1 MAKTGWCIVGVIVA
15 CSGCGSSGPS
25 DTDATA
31 TGGASSGGSSASGGS
46 PAVGGSDTGGQSTG
60 GAPASGGAQGTGGVG
75 SGGAG
80 AVLPSDLFPLALGN
94 RWTYV
99 VLNDPTGYCDQ
110 TYLDEE
116 AYATDELDGVSCFV
130 LSSPCYAPDPAY
142 DSRLAV
148 VDDEVVQRL
157 DETWRA
163 VLKAPVAEGTGWI
176 VPYGTESFGYGWYF
190 EGEVTVPAGTFQNCW
205 SRRLSPP
212 EASPD
217 IDTYCPGVG
226 PVRRTSTDLTIEL
239 ASYLVQ

>member
-1 MAKTGWCIVGVIVA
+1 MFGLRVQQSIRHRCDGDRRRLVG
-15 CSGCGSSGPS
+15 S
-25 DTDATA
+25 
-31 TGGASSGGSSASGGS
+31 SSASGGS

-60 GAPASGGAQGTGGVG
+60 GAPASGGAEYRWSRVRRR
-75 SGGAG
+75 G
-80 AVLPSDLFPLALGN
+80 AVLPSDLFPARTRQPLDVRGAERSYWLLRSDVPGRRGLCHGRTRRSLVLRAETTLATRRTRL
-94 RWTYV
+94 
-99 VLNDPTGYCDQ
+99 
-110 TYLDEE
+110 
-116 AYATDELDGVSCFV
+116 
-130 LSSPCYAPDPAY
+130 Y

-176 VPYGTESFGYGWYF
+176 VPCRTESFGYGWYF

-217 IDTYCPGVG
+217 IDTYCPGVVLRPSHLDG
-226 PVRRTSTDLTIEL
+226 PDDRAGVLL
-239 ASYLVQ
+239 GAVAAQ